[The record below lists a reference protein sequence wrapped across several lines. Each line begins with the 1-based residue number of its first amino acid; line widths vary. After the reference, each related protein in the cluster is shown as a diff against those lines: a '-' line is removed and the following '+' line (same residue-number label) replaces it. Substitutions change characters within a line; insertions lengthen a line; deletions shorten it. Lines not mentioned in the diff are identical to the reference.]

1 MACTSEIL
9 SNLETYNKF
18 FTWLSSQRS
27 SYDDSTLNTLR
38 AYSACLSEKINE
50 VSSSNSTNMY
60 KMAKITTLNKEIK
73 DAVNDLEISQDRAL
87 LVRHPEM
94 SRSYYEGILKIG
106 RPISHYT
113 VPILIGVST
122 FFLSLSFFILLS
134 MFRINSV
141 ITVPSMGTLNTS
153 ESSQV
158 WIMRVVII
166 ILLALTIYAFIK

>member
-1 MACTSEIL
+1 
-9 SNLETYNKF
+9 
-18 FTWLSSQRS
+18 
-27 SYDDSTLNTLR
+27 
-38 AYSACLSEKINE
+38 
-50 VSSSNSTNMY
+50 
-60 KMAKITTLNKEIK
+60 MAKITTLNKEIK

>member
-1 MACTSEIL
+1 MACTPEIL

-18 FTWLSSQRS
+18 FTWLSGKRS
-27 SYDDSTLNTLR
+27 SYDDSTLDSLR
-38 AYSACLSEKINE
+38 AYSGCLNEKINE
-50 VSSSNSTNMY
+50 VSSSNSSNTY

-94 SRSYYEGILKIG
+94 SRSYYEGILPIG
-106 RPISHYT
+106 RPIAHYT

-122 FFLSLSFFILLS
+122 FFLSLSFFMLLS
-134 MFRINSV
+134 MFRIDSV
-141 ITVPSMGTLNTS
+141 ITVPRMSQSSTS
-153 ESSQV
+153 ESRQL

-166 ILLALTIYAFIK
+166 VLLALTIYAFIK